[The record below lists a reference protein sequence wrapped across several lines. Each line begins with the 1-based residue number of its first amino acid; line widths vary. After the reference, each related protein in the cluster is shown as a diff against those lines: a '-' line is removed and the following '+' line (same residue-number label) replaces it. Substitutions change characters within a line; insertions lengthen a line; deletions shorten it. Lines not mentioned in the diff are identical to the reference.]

1 MAEPFSL
8 SVFYPWHLTTTHDK
22 SVGKE
27 IYFHPPLPSFS
38 MLWLSKDF
46 ELPRYTVSF
55 SRTTRGLGRG
65 GGGAIKNLMRGVSL
79 VQIKM
84 YLSHTEISTAV
95 PGTFVIGCSNAD
107 VLMDNIN
114 NINNNTAARSRQAD
128 ERQLPLLVPRTKF
141 LQKVTVSLAS
151 GVPVQERSPIV

>member
-1 MAEPFSL
+1 ML
-8 SVFYPWHLTTTHDK
+8 GRK
-22 SVGKE
+22 SA
-27 IYFHPPLPSFS
+27 FHPPLPSFS

-46 ELPRYTVSF
+46 ELLRYTVSF
-55 SRTTRGLGRG
+55 SRTTRGWGG

-107 VLMDNIN
+107 VLMDNTN

-141 LQKVTVSLAS
+141 LQKVPVSLAS